1 MSLTRSSVLL
11 MLATLVAACS
21 VEQSKPQAA
30 GGEADKTDRTFKP
43 TQYSV
48 ADFYA
53 NKGFFGASFSPD
65 RQKILVG
72 SNTSGIWNAYAVPVA
87 GGDLEPLTKSTTN
100 SIFPISYFP
109 ADGRILYSSDQG
121 GNELS
126 HLYVR
131 TPEGAVTDI
140 TPGTKLTANFIGWA
154 GDDKSFFITTNER
167 DARFFD
173 VYEVKTDGLAKTLL
187 YKNTD
192 GYNIAGVSRDK
203 RYVALVKSY
212 TTSDQDIFLHDLQ
225 KNTATNITK
234 HTGTVN
240 NSPADFSPDGT
251 KLLFVS
257 DSGREFASLRAYDLI
272 DGSKKPVYEQNWDI
286 LGASYSKSG
295 KYLAVGVNEDSKFAA
310 RVLDAKTLQPV
321 TLPGMPPGLVRGV
334 QVAPNDSLIAFYASD
349 GSVPPELYVA
359 AMGDTPRRLTNALD
373 PKMKREDLVVPT
385 IVRFKSYD
393 SLEVPGVLYKPHQA
407 AANAKAPAMV
417 MVHGG
422 PGGQAQVGYFE
433 LTQALANRGYV
444 VFDINN
450 RGSSGYGK
458 SFFQMDDRKHGEADL
473 GDVVAAKRMLAGL
486 GYVDTTK
493 IGIIG
498 GSYGG
503 YMTLAA
509 VTLQPDAFKVGVD
522 LFGISN
528 WVRTLTSIPPYWE
541 SFREALYK
549 EMGDPKTDSARL
561 RRISPLFNA
570 DKIKVPL
577 MVLQGANDPRVLKIE
592 SDEIVAAAKKNGVPV
607 EYVVFPDE
615 GHGFVKKEN
624 EIRGY
629 SGILAFLDQHLKG
642 ERPLAADSAAS
653 ISVPVTG
660 NDSAKS
666 GAKK

>member
-1 MSLTRSSVLL
+1 M
-11 MLATLVAACS
+11 
-21 VEQSKPQAA
+21 
-30 GGEADKTDRTFKP
+30 
-43 TQYSV
+43 
-48 ADFYA
+48 
-53 NKGFFGASFSPD
+53 
-65 RQKILVG
+65 
-72 SNTSGIWNAYAVPVA
+72 
-87 GGDLEPLTKSTTN
+87 
-100 SIFPISYFP
+100 
-109 ADGRILYSSDQG
+109 
-121 GNELS
+121 
-126 HLYVR
+126 
-131 TPEGAVTDI
+131 
-140 TPGTKLTANFIGWA
+140 
-154 GDDKSFFITTNER
+154 
-167 DARFFD
+167 
-173 VYEVKTDGLAKTLL
+173 YEVKTDGLAKKLV

-192 GYNIAGVSRDK
+192 GYNLAGVSRDK
-203 RYVALVKSY
+203 RYLALVKSY
-212 TTSDQDIFLHDLQ
+212 TTSDQDIFLQDLQ

-234 HTGTVN
+234 HTGAVN

-257 DSGREFASLRAYDLI
+257 DSGREYASLRAYDLV
-272 DGSKKPVYEQNWDI
+272 DGSKKTVYEQKWDI
-286 LGASYSKSG
+286 LGAGYSKSG
-295 KYLAVGVNEDSKFAA
+295 KYLVVGVNEDSKAAA
-310 RVLDAKTLQPV
+310 RVLDAKTLEPV
-321 TLPGMPPGLVRGV
+321 SLPDLPTGLIRGV
-334 QVAPNDSLIAFYASD
+334 EIAPNDSLIAFYASD

-359 AMGDTPRRLTNALD
+359 PVGAAPRRLTNALD
-373 PKMKREDLVVPT
+373 PKMRREDLVVPT
-385 IVRFKSYD
+385 VVRFKSYD

-407 AANAKAPAMV
+407 SSEAKAPAMV

-458 SFFQMDDRKHGEADL
+458 TFFQADDRKHGEADL
-473 GDVVAAKRMLAGL
+473 GDVVAAKRMLGRL

-509 VTLQPDAFKVGVD
+509 VTLQPDAFKLGVD

-528 WVRTLTSIPPYWE
+528 WVRTLSNVPPYWE

-642 ERPLAADSAAS
+642 EKPLAADSAAS
-653 ISVPVTG
+653 IAVPVTG
-660 NDSAKS
+660 SDSTKG
-666 GAKK
+666 GAKR